1 MHQIALVEDHARLA
15 DLIRRALLAAGIHV
29 DTFATI
35 EAAWA
40 ALRETEYSALVIDRG
55 LPDGDGLVL
64 VQRLRAINIGTP
76 CLMLTSRDALRDRFD
91 GLASGADDYV
101 TKPFPMQELVARVRA
116 LVRWQA
122 DPSAVYLEFGDIRLY
137 PDEGRLVCNDDSV
150 KLSPAELQ
158 IMWCLVNQAGRVV
171 RRSALQAAAWDLSD
185 APAPNALDLA
195 LHRLRLELLAVG
207 SGLRIVDI
215 KDHGH
220 ALRADRHAP

>member
-122 DPSAVYLEFGDIRLY
+122 DPSAFYLEFGDIRLY

>member
-195 LHRLRLELLAVG
+195 LHRLRLELRAVG

>member
-15 DLIRRALLAAGIHV
+15 DLIRRALRAAGIHA

-116 LVRWQA
+116 LMRWQA
-122 DPSAVYLEFGDIRLY
+122 DPSAFYLEFGDIRLY
-137 PDEGRLVCNDDSV
+137 PDEGRLACNDDSV

-158 IMWCLVNQAGRVV
+158 IMWCLVNQASRVV
-171 RRSALQAAAWDLSD
+171 RRSALQAAAWDSSD

-220 ALRADRHAP
+220 ALRSDRHAP